1 MNGGR
6 NGSQEFD
13 DLGVSALGIHGRE
26 PRAHALPHLGR
37 QGREGGVQERRPTL
51 QAIAAAEQVHATNH
65 FHAIGGETGAASVA
79 ASGIFGD
86 NSTADNLR
94 GAIEGELGEVEQMYP
109 VYLNAAEFQNEPDA
123 RRSFHGA
130 LEAEKQHAALYQQ
143 ALEAVLQG
151 KDVELGTIYIC
162 PVCGYTVVGDAP
174 ERCPVCGAPR
184 ETFLKF

>member
-1 MNGGR
+1 MNGGKIAVK
-6 NGSQEFD
+6 NSMTSEF
-13 DLGVSALGIHGRE
+13 LHSAYTGESL
-26 PRAHALPHLGR
+26 AHMRYLIWGDKAEK
-37 QGREGGVQERRPTL
+37 EGFKNVARLFR
-51 QAIAAAEQVHATNH
+51 AIAAAEQVHATNH

-123 RRSFHGA
+123 KRSFHGA

-143 ALEAVLQG
+143 ALEAVRQG

-162 PVCGYTVVGDAP
+162 PVCGYTVVGDAL
-174 ERCPVCGAPR
+174 ERCPVCGVSR